1 MIQLRSDC
9 LVFKLANG
17 DSIPCSVEQVTVE
30 LIGDAADDLDP
41 EVIRH
46 AAAAVLHYFKHEQG
60 REYVSLTEFSEALE
74 HVLQSFGLAVNHDV
88 SAKTGTAAAASKQT
102 SPTQGNIVRSD
113 LRRLA
118 CDSGKG
124 FELNF
129 FPCLRKEMEQL
140 MVKTPNVI
148 CFTGLRSCVKQLVGA
163 RRWSG
168 RCQELN
174 DQIVDYLRECLTRE
188 PHHGDCALVVK

>member
-1 MIQLRSDC
+1 MIQLHSDC

-17 DSIPCSVEQVTVE
+17 DAIPCSVEQVTVE
-30 LIGDAADDLDP
+30 LIGDAAENLDP
-41 EVIRH
+41 DLIRH

-60 REYVSLTEFSEALE
+60 REYVSLNEFSEALE
-74 HVLQSFGLAVNHDV
+74 HVLQSFGLEVNHEPEKP
-88 SAKTGTAAAASKQT
+88 AANTTGK
-102 SPTQGNIVRSD
+102 QGNIVRSD
-113 LRRLA
+113 LRKLA
-118 CDSGKG
+118 FDSGKG

-129 FPCLRKEMEQL
+129 FPCLRKEMEQQL
-140 MVKTPNVI
+140 VKAPNVI

-168 RCQELN
+168 RCQTLN

-188 PHHGDCALVVK
+188 QHGDCALVVQ

>member
-1 MIQLRSDC
+1 MIQLHSDC

-17 DSIPCSVEQVTVE
+17 DAIPCSVEQVTVE
-30 LIGDAADDLDP
+30 LIGDAADNLDP
-41 EVIRH
+41 DLIRH

-60 REYVSLTEFSEALE
+60 REYVSLNEFSEALE
-74 HVLQSFGLAVNHDV
+74 HVLQGFGLVINHDTKPSV
-88 SAKTGTAAAASKQT
+88 VTTPSGTGKQ
-102 SPTQGNIVRSD
+102 GHIERSD
-113 LRRLA
+113 LRQLA
-118 CDSGKG
+118 CESGKG

-174 DQIVDYLRECLTRE
+174 DQIVEYLRECLHRE
-188 PHHGDCALVVK
+188 PRGDCALVVK

>member
-30 LIGDAADDLDP
+30 LIGDAADNLDP
-41 EVIRH
+41 DLIRH

-60 REYVSLTEFSEALE
+60 REYVSLNEFSEALE
-74 HVLQSFGLAVNHDV
+74 HVLQSFGLEVNHEPE
-88 SAKTGTAAAASKQT
+88 KAAANTNTNGK
-102 SPTQGNIVRSD
+102 QGNIVRSD
-113 LRRLA
+113 LRKLA
-118 CDSGKG
+118 FDSGKG

-129 FPCLRKEMEQL
+129 FPCLRKEMEQQL
-140 MVKTPNVI
+140 VKAPNVI

-168 RCQELN
+168 RCQTLN

-188 PHHGDCALVVK
+188 PHGDCALVVQ

>member
-17 DSIPCSVEQVTVE
+17 DAIPCSVEQVTVE
-30 LIGDAADDLDP
+30 LIGDAADNLDP
-41 EVIRH
+41 DLIRH

-60 REYVSLTEFSEALE
+60 RDYVSIQEFSEALE
-74 HVLQSFGLAVNHDV
+74 HVLESFGLAVKH
-88 SAKTGTAAAASKQT
+88 APKTAAGSAPTGKQ
-102 SPTQGNIVRSD
+102 GHIVRSD
-113 LRRLA
+113 LRKLA

-129 FPCLRKEMEQL
+129 FPCLRKEMEQQ
-140 MVKTPNVI
+140 MVKAPNVI

-168 RCQELN
+168 RCQTLN
-174 DQIVDYLRECLTRE
+174 DQIVEYLRECLTRE
-188 PHHGDCALVVK
+188 PHGDCALVVQ

>member
-17 DSIPCSVEQVTVE
+17 DAIPCSVEQVTVE
-30 LIGDAADDLDP
+30 LIGDAADNLDP
-41 EVIRH
+41 DLIRH

-60 REYVSLTEFSEALE
+60 REYVSLNEFSEALE
-74 HVLQSFGLAVNHDV
+74 HVLQSFGLEVNHDPLPV
-88 SAKTGTAAAASKQT
+88 PAEGK
-102 SPTQGNIVRSD
+102 QGNIVRSD
-113 LRRLA
+113 LRKLA
-118 CDSGKG
+118 FDSGKG

-129 FPCLRKEMEQL
+129 FPCLRKEMEQHL
-140 MVKTPNVI
+140 VKSPNII

-168 RCQELN
+168 RCQTLN
-174 DQIVDYLRECLTRE
+174 DQIVEYLRECLNRE
-188 PHHGDCALVVK
+188 PHGDCALVVK

>member
-30 LIGDAADDLDP
+30 LIGDAADNLDP
-41 EVIRH
+41 DLIRH

-60 REYVSLTEFSEALE
+60 REYVSLNEFSEALE
-74 HVLQSFGLAVNHDV
+74 HVLQSFGLEVNHEPI
-88 SAKTGTAAAASKQT
+88 KAAATNNNGK
-102 SPTQGNIVRSD
+102 QGNIVRSD
-113 LRRLA
+113 LRKLA
-118 CDSGKG
+118 FDSGKG

-129 FPCLRKEMEQL
+129 FPCLRKEMEQQL
-140 MVKTPNVI
+140 VKAPNVI

-168 RCQELN
+168 RCQALN

-188 PHHGDCALVVK
+188 PHGDCALVVQ